1 MTDPILACNWL
12 NGNVL
17 SVLNKELIT
26 INEFKIS
33 PENLAALINE
43 VVNGNISSKQ
53 AKLVF
58 DKMLEDNKDPKQII
72 KDLGM
77 TQITDENVLRPMVV
91 KLIEDNMDTVE
102 EYKKGR
108 NVFNFFVGQIM
119 KQTKGTA
126 NPSVVAKIF
135 KEEVEKR

>member
-1 MTDPILACNWL
+1 
-12 NGNVL
+12 
-17 SVLNKELIT
+17 
-26 INEFKIS
+26 
-33 PENLAALINE
+33 
-43 VVNGNISSKQ
+43 
-53 AKLVF
+53 
-58 DKMLEDNKDPKQII
+58 MLEDNKDPKQII

>member
-1 MTDPILACNWL
+1 M
-12 NGNVL
+12 
-17 SVLNKELIT
+17 
-26 INEFKIS
+26 
-33 PENLAALINE
+33 
-43 VVNGNISSKQ
+43 
-53 AKLVF
+53 VF